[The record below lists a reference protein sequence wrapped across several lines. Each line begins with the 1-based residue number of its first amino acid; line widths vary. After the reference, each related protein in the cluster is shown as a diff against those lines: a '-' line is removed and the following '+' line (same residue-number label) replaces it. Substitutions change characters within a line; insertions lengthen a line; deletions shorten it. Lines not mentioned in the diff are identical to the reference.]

1 MGKLQVLPAQLANM
15 IAAGEVVQRP
25 SSVVKELVE
34 NAVDSGADR
43 IDVIISDS
51 GRTLIQVIDNGCGM
65 SASDAVLCF
74 ERHATSK
81 IATSSDLEAIMSYGF
96 RGEALAS
103 IAAVAE
109 VTLKTRREQ
118 DESGTQVVIGD
129 SGKLRS
135 SGVSTPKG
143 SNFIIRNLFYN
154 TPARRKFLKGD
165 NVELRHIVDEFVHIA
180 VPHPEIAFSLVHN
193 GRQLY
198 VLKKAKSLKY
208 RIMDVMGMNVADTLV
223 DLSAQTSEL
232 NVSGF
237 IGTPRSAKKT
247 QVNQLFFVRGR
258 FFRSPYLHKA
268 VMKAYEEMIPEGVTP
283 AYFIFLDADPSA
295 VDVNVSPTKTEIK
308 FQNESIVFQIIYA
321 CVKETLGR
329 NSFGASLD
337 FESEGSIDIPII
349 GDGFAAYRDA
359 NPLTFGGGNPNFNP
373 FDPDSSLP
381 PSGSTPSGNVSGQ
394 FFPDSGSSSGGS
406 SSGGSSSG
414 GAGLGADASGA
425 SGGGQAGL
433 YQDYPPRMG
442 KDQSYGVLFE
452 SKCMSNTLV
461 LHKRFILTPVASGLM
476 LVNCRRAFER
486 ILYERMLKALSSNNH
501 VSQKALFPV
510 QVQIGVQE
518 RLILEGAS
526 ETLERLGFDITPFG
540 TDSVVVNAVP
550 EGMSCEEGKVRT
562 MLDDIVAVLS
572 EPGSGLQE
580 VLNQRMAARFA
591 ALGAASFEIGSDPMA
606 PRRLIDTLFACEN
619 AELTPGGRKIV
630 AIVGID
636 EIENK
641 F

>member
-81 IATSSDLEAIMSYGF
+81 IATSRDLEAIMSYGF

-406 SSGGSSSG
+406 SGG

-425 SGGGQAGL
+425 SGGGQAGR

>member
-406 SSGGSSSG
+406 SSGG
-414 GAGLGADASGA
+414 AGLGADASVA

>member
-381 PSGSTPSGNVSGQ
+381 PSGSNPSGNVSGQ

-406 SSGGSSSG
+406 SGG

-425 SGGGQAGL
+425 SGGGQAGR

>member
-394 FFPDSGSSSGGS
+394 FFPDSGSSG
-406 SSGGSSSG
+406 G

-425 SGGGQAGL
+425 SGGGQAGR

-591 ALGAASFEIGSDPMA
+591 ALGAASFEIGSEPMA

>member
-406 SSGGSSSG
+406 SGG
-414 GAGLGADASGA
+414 GAGLGADDPGASGA
-425 SGGGQAGL
+425 GQAGR
-433 YQDYPPRMG
+433 YQDYPPRKG

-591 ALGAASFEIGSDPMA
+591 ALGAASFEIGSEPMA

>member
-283 AYFIFLDADPSA
+283 AYFIFLDADPSS

-394 FFPDSGSSSGGS
+394 FFPDSGSSDSGS
-406 SSGGSSSG
+406 SGG

-425 SGGGQAGL
+425 SGGGQAGR

>member
-51 GRTLIQVIDNGCGM
+51 GRTLIQVIDNGGGM

-283 AYFIFLDADPSA
+283 AYFIFLDADPSS

-321 CVKETLGR
+321 CVKEPLGR
-329 NSFGASLD
+329 NSFGARRD
-337 FESEGSIDIPII
+337 FESDGSIDIPII

-406 SSGGSSSG
+406 SGG

-425 SGGGQAGL
+425 SGGGQAGR

-562 MLDDIVAVLS
+562 MLDDIVALLS

>member
-394 FFPDSGSSSGGS
+394 FFPDSGSSDSGS
-406 SSGGSSSG
+406 SGG

-425 SGGGQAGL
+425 SGGGQAGR

-591 ALGAASFEIGSDPMA
+591 ALGAASFEIGSEPMA
-606 PRRLIDTLFACEN
+606 PRKLIDTLFACEN

>member
-1 MGKLQVLPAQLANM
+1 M
-15 IAAGEVVQRP
+15 
-25 SSVVKELVE
+25 
-34 NAVDSGADR
+34 
-43 IDVIISDS
+43 
-51 GRTLIQVIDNGCGM
+51 
-65 SASDAVLCF
+65 
-74 ERHATSK
+74 
-81 IATSSDLEAIMSYGF
+81 
-96 RGEALAS
+96 
-103 IAAVAE
+103 
-109 VTLKTRREQ
+109 
-118 DESGTQVVIGD
+118 
-129 SGKLRS
+129 
-135 SGVSTPKG
+135 
-143 SNFIIRNLFYN
+143 
-154 TPARRKFLKGD
+154 
-165 NVELRHIVDEFVHIA
+165 
-180 VPHPEIAFSLVHN
+180 HN

-283 AYFIFLDADPSA
+283 AYFIFLDADPSS

-406 SSGGSSSG
+406 SGG
-414 GAGLGADASGA
+414 GAGLGADASVA

-591 ALGAASFEIGSDPMA
+591 ALGAASFEIGSEPMA

>member
-308 FQNESIVFQIIYA
+308 FQNESIVFQI
-321 CVKETLGR
+321 
-329 NSFGASLD
+329 
-337 FESEGSIDIPII
+337 
-349 GDGFAAYRDA
+349 
-359 NPLTFGGGNPNFNP
+359 
-373 FDPDSSLP
+373 
-381 PSGSTPSGNVSGQ
+381 
-394 FFPDSGSSSGGS
+394 
-406 SSGGSSSG
+406 
-414 GAGLGADASGA
+414 
-425 SGGGQAGL
+425 
-433 YQDYPPRMG
+433 
-442 KDQSYGVLFE
+442 
-452 SKCMSNTLV
+452 LV
-461 LHKRFILTPVASGLM
+461 
-476 LVNCRRAFER
+476 
-486 ILYERMLKALSSNNH
+486 
-501 VSQKALFPV
+501 
-510 QVQIGVQE
+510 
-518 RLILEGAS
+518 
-526 ETLERLGFDITPFG
+526 
-540 TDSVVVNAVP
+540 
-550 EGMSCEEGKVRT
+550 
-562 MLDDIVAVLS
+562 
-572 EPGSGLQE
+572 
-580 VLNQRMAARFA
+580 
-591 ALGAASFEIGSDPMA
+591 
-606 PRRLIDTLFACEN
+606 
-619 AELTPGGRKIV
+619 
-630 AIVGID
+630 
-636 EIENK
+636 
-641 F
+641 

>member
-268 VMKAYEEMIPEGVTP
+268 VMKAYEEVIPEGVTP

-406 SSGGSSSG
+406 SGG

-606 PRRLIDTLFACEN
+606 PRKLIDTLFACEN

>member
-406 SSGGSSSG
+406 SGG

-591 ALGAASFEIGSDPMA
+591 ALGAASFEIGSEPMA
-606 PRRLIDTLFACEN
+606 PRKLIDTLFACEN

>member
-406 SSGGSSSG
+406 SSGG
-414 GAGLGADASGA
+414 AGLGADASGA

-619 AELTPGGRKIV
+619 AELTPVR
-630 AIVGID
+630 
-636 EIENK
+636 
-641 F
+641 

>member
-81 IATSSDLEAIMSYGF
+81 IATASDLEAIMSYGF

-406 SSGGSSSG
+406 SSSG
-414 GAGLGADASGA
+414 TGLGADASGA
-425 SGGGQAGL
+425 SGGGQAGR

-636 EIENK
+636 EIEKN

>member
-394 FFPDSGSSSGGS
+394 FFPDSGSSG
-406 SSGGSSSG
+406 G
-414 GAGLGADASGA
+414 GAGLCADASGA

>member
-283 AYFIFLDADPSA
+283 AYFIFLDADPSS

-359 NPLTFGGGNPNFNP
+359 NPLTFGGGHPNFNP

-406 SSGGSSSG
+406 FGG

-425 SGGGQAGL
+425 SGGGQAGR

-606 PRRLIDTLFACEN
+606 PRKLIDTLFACEN

>member
-81 IATSSDLEAIMSYGF
+81 IATASDLDAIMSYGF

-283 AYFIFLDADPSA
+283 AYFIFLDADPSS

-406 SSGGSSSG
+406 FGG

-425 SGGGQAGL
+425 SGGGQAGR

-591 ALGAASFEIGSDPMA
+591 ALGAASFEIGSEPMA

>member
-81 IATSSDLEAIMSYGF
+81 IATASDLEAIMSYGF

-283 AYFIFLDADPSA
+283 AYFIFLDADPSS

-394 FFPDSGSSSGGS
+394 FFPDSGSSG
-406 SSGGSSSG
+406 G

-425 SGGGQAGL
+425 SGGGQAGR

-526 ETLERLGFDITPFG
+526 EILERLGFDITPFG

-591 ALGAASFEIGSDPMA
+591 ALGAASFEIGSEPMA
-606 PRRLIDTLFACEN
+606 PRKLIDTLFACEN

>member
-283 AYFIFLDADPSA
+283 AYFIFLDADPSS

-394 FFPDSGSSSGGS
+394 FFPDSGSSSGG
-406 SSGGSSSG
+406 
-414 GAGLGADASGA
+414 AGLGADASGA
-425 SGGGQAGL
+425 SGGGQAGR

>member
-81 IATSSDLEAIMSYGF
+81 IATASDLDAIMSYGF

-283 AYFIFLDADPSA
+283 AYFIFLDADPSS

-394 FFPDSGSSSGGS
+394 FFPDSGS

-591 ALGAASFEIGSDPMA
+591 ALGAASFEIGSEPMA
-606 PRRLIDTLFACEN
+606 PRKLIDTLFACEN

>member
-81 IATSSDLEAIMSYGF
+81 IATASDLEAIMSYGF

-406 SSGGSSSG
+406 FGG
-414 GAGLGADASGA
+414 GAGLGAEASGA
-425 SGGGQAGL
+425 SGGGQAGR

>member
-394 FFPDSGSSSGGS
+394 FFPDSGSSG
-406 SSGGSSSG
+406 G

-425 SGGGQAGL
+425 SGGGQAGR

-606 PRRLIDTLFACEN
+606 PRKLIDTLFACEN

>member
-81 IATSSDLEAIMSYGF
+81 IATASDLDAIMSYGF

-406 SSGGSSSG
+406 SSSG
-414 GAGLGADASGA
+414 TGLGADASGA
-425 SGGGQAGL
+425 SGGGQAGR

-591 ALGAASFEIGSDPMA
+591 ALGAASFEIGSEPMA
-606 PRRLIDTLFACEN
+606 PRKLIDTLFACEN

>member
-406 SSGGSSSG
+406 SGG

-425 SGGGQAGL
+425 CGGGQAGR

-591 ALGAASFEIGSDPMA
+591 ALGAASFEIGSEPMA
-606 PRRLIDTLFACEN
+606 PRKLIDTLFACEN

>member
-81 IATSSDLEAIMSYGF
+81 IATASDLDAIMSYGF

-283 AYFIFLDADPSA
+283 AYFIFLDADPSS

-406 SSGGSSSG
+406 FGG
-414 GAGLGADASGA
+414 GAGLGAEASGA
-425 SGGGQAGL
+425 SGGGQAGR

>member
-283 AYFIFLDADPSA
+283 AYFIFLDADPSS

-406 SSGGSSSG
+406 SSGGSSGG

-518 RLILEGAS
+518 RLILDGAS

>member
-359 NPLTFGGGNPNFNP
+359 NPLTFGGGNQNFNP

-406 SSGGSSSG
+406 SGG

-425 SGGGQAGL
+425 SGGGQAGR

>member
-81 IATSSDLEAIMSYGF
+81 IATASDLEAIMSYGF

-283 AYFIFLDADPSA
+283 AYFIFLDADPSS

-406 SSGGSSSG
+406 SSGG
-414 GAGLGADASGA
+414 AGLGADASGA
-425 SGGGQAGL
+425 SGGGQAGR

-550 EGMSCEEGKVRT
+550 EGMSCEESKVRT

-591 ALGAASFEIGSDPMA
+591 ALGAASFEIGSEPMA
-606 PRRLIDTLFACEN
+606 PRKLIDTLFACEN

>member
-81 IATSSDLEAIMSYGF
+81 IATASDLDAIMSYGF

-406 SSGGSSSG
+406 SSGG
-414 GAGLGADASGA
+414 AGLGADASGA
-425 SGGGQAGL
+425 SGGGQAGR

>member
-81 IATSSDLEAIMSYGF
+81 IATASDLEAIMSYGF

-223 DLSAQTSEL
+223 DISAQTSEL

-283 AYFIFLDADPSA
+283 AYFIFLDADPSS

-406 SSGGSSSG
+406 SGGG
-414 GAGLGADASGA
+414 TGLGADASGA
-425 SGGGQAGL
+425 SGGGQAGR

-591 ALGAASFEIGSDPMA
+591 ALGAASFEIGSEPMA
-606 PRRLIDTLFACEN
+606 PRKLIDTLFACEN

>member
-283 AYFIFLDADPSA
+283 AYFIFLDADPSS

-406 SSGGSSSG
+406 SSGG
-414 GAGLGADASGA
+414 AGLGADASGA
-425 SGGGQAGL
+425 SGGGQAGR

-606 PRRLIDTLFACEN
+606 PRKLIDTLFACEN

>member
-81 IATSSDLEAIMSYGF
+81 IATASDLDAIMSYGF

-283 AYFIFLDADPSA
+283 AYFIFLDADPSS

-406 SSGGSSSG
+406 SGG

-425 SGGGQAGL
+425 SGGGQAGR